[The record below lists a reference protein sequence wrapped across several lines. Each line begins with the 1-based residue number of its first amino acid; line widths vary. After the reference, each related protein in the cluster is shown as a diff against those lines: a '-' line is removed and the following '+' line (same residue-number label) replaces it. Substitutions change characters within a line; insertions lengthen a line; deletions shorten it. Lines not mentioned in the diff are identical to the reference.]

1 VRDAKR
7 IGEHLRGLEVAPELV
22 LCSSAARARE
32 TFELVRSALA
42 GVPVQL
48 EDGLYGAS
56 SEALLARL
64 RAVPDAVGCVLLLGH
79 NPGLQELALALAAR
93 GTDLERVE
101 AKFPTAALATLAVP
115 PWSELGLERRRAL
128 GLRHSQA
135 TPLSRCR
142 RSGLSRTPWPV
153 AIPTEPAARHAGPIA
168 TPRIAADVAV
178 PKEGDTR

>member
-1 VRDAKR
+1 MHTLQLLRHAKSSWEDRALPDFERPLAPRGVRDAKR
-7 IGEHLRGLEVAPELV
+7 IGKHLRGLEVAPELV

-64 RAVPDAVGCVLLLGH
+64 RAVPDAVGCVLLVGH

-101 AKFPTAALATLAVP
+101 AKFATAALATLAVP
-115 PWSELGLERRRAL
+115 PWSELGWSYAELLAY
-128 GLRHSQA
+128 
-135 TPLSRCR
+135 
-142 RSGLSRTPWPV
+142 V
-153 AIPTEPAARHAGPIA
+153 
-168 TPRIAADVAV
+168 V
-178 PKEGDTR
+178 PKQLR